1 VDQITER
8 VLRGLSAG
16 VWPPGSSLPPSRELA
31 AEFGVAPR
39 TVMAAL
45 QRVAAHGLLQIASR
59 HPTLVLPE
67 ASQLAEELLARQTI
81 RESTRQLAILVSDA
95 HLPPPR
101 NVFYAGVTDAV
112 VLASTRRGMRAK
124 VVPWLLEK
132 HLDIAA
138 SLHHSG
144 FDAAIFIGFH
154 PGYLDAIYM
163 LCERHFP
170 LVVFNRPLPGLMTP
184 TVTVDDY
191 SAVQRIGEH
200 LVKFGHRNMC
210 LVANP
215 HHVFASG
222 EAQRGFPGGRT
233 HGWMDFLD
241 SQGIIT
247 ECAMPVHI
255 PWSRRMPMYDHTF
268 MKVFDSS
275 QRPTAILFAHGPYA
289 KDFLLDPRFA
299 GLKVPEEISL
309 VTFEAQRDIP
319 TVPWCPEMTGIELD
333 TTRVAQCMVE
343 MIEKVL
349 AGQTDLP
356 PIRIPM
362 TINMTESVGPAPRR
376 PASAPAQ
383 R

>member
-1 VDQITER
+1 VDQIAER

-31 AEFGVAPR
+31 AEFGIAPR
-39 TVMAAL
+39 TLMAAL
-45 QRVAAHGLLQIASR
+45 QRAASLGLLEIKTR
-59 HPTLVLPE
+59 HPAVVLPGAIE
-67 ASQLAEELLARQTI
+67 RAGELLSDQTV
-81 RESTRQLAILVSDA
+81 RESTRQLAILITDA

-101 NVFYAGVTDAV
+101 NVFYAGLTDAV
-112 VLASTRRGMRAK
+112 VLTATRHDMHVK
-124 VVPWLLEK
+124 VVPWAIDRHLE
-132 HLDIAA
+132 IAA

-144 FDAAIFIGFH
+144 FDAAIFIGFDLS
-154 PGYLDAIYM
+154 YLDAIYM
-163 LCERHFP
+163 LCERRFP

-191 SAVQRIGEH
+191 SAIQRIGDY
-200 LVKFGHRNMC
+200 LVKLGHRNMC

-241 SQGIIT
+241 TQGLIT
-247 ECAMPVHI
+247 ECSMPVYI
-255 PWSRRMPMYDHTF
+255 PWSRRMRMYDHTF
-268 MKVFDSS
+268 MRVFDGSD
-275 QRPTAILFAHGPYA
+275 RPTAIIFSHGPYA

-299 GLKVPEEISL
+299 DLSVPEEISL
-309 VTFEAQRDIP
+309 ITFEAQRDIP
-319 TVPWCPEMTGIELD
+319 TVPWCPELAGIEID
-333 TTRVAQCMVE
+333 NSRVAQCMVE

-349 AGQTDLP
+349 AGQTNLS

-362 TINMTESVGPAPRR
+362 KINMTESVGPAPRQAAR
-376 PASAPAQ
+376 APAP
-383 R
+383 